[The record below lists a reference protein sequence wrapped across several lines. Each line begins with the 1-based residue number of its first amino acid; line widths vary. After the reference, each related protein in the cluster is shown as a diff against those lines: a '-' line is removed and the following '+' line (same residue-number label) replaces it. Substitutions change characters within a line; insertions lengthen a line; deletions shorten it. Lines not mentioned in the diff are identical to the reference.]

1 MELLPL
7 LQQFVLLFLLLCCS
21 FSSVFPRS
29 HELGI
34 LLEVKESLI
43 AGGESLSDWNRS
55 NPNFCKWSGV
65 TCRSGRVVSGL
76 NLSDSSLTGSIPP
89 ALGRLQNLL
98 HLDLSSNALT
108 GPIPTTLAN
117 LSVLESLL
125 LFTNDLTG
133 RIPAQLGSIKTLRV
147 VKIGNNWL
155 AGEIPASLGNLPN
168 LVTLGLASCT
178 LTGPIPPQLGRL
190 GKLDQLVLQ
199 DNQLYGPIPPELG
212 NCSSLTVLA
221 LSNNKLNG
229 TIPPELGRLQNL
241 QYLNL
246 LNNSLTG
253 HIPPALGNLS
263 KQLELRMSHNSFSGE
278 IPAELGRL
286 QQLQIILDLSYN
298 NLTGSI
304 PPSIG
309 KLSTLEALDLSHN
322 QLQGRVPPQVGE
334 IRSLGYFNV
343 SFNRLEG
350 DLGDRFQR
358 WKADSFLGNSKLCG
372 GPLDQCRRS
381 ANKHSS
387 LSEAAIVV
395 LSAITTLAALALLGL
410 GLTFFCKRRREY
422 LRARSD
428 VSCIYSSSKSSH
440 AHRRPLFLNP
450 GSMKREFRWDDIME
464 ATNHLG
470 DEFVIGSGGSGTI
483 YRAELRNGDTVAVKK
498 VPWKDEL
505 MFNKSFAREVKTL
518 GRIRHRHLVKL
529 MGYCCNRGAGFNLLI
544 YDYMENGSLWDWLHR
559 QPGVNNK
566 RKQCLDWEV
575 RMQIALGLVRGVEYL
590 HHDCVPIILHRD
602 IKSSNVLLDSD
613 MEAHLGDFGLAKSV
627 VEFYDTTSTTES
639 NSLFAGSYGYIAP
652 GSLTLLSS
660 LFPNFWVFFQLSV

>member
-1 MELLPL
+1 
-7 LQQFVLLFLLLCCS
+7 
-21 FSSVFPRS
+21 
-29 HELGI
+29 
-34 LLEVKESLI
+34 
-43 AGGESLSDWNRS
+43 
-55 NPNFCKWSGV
+55 
-65 TCRSGRVVSGL
+65 
-76 NLSDSSLTGSIPP
+76 
-89 ALGRLQNLL
+89 
-98 HLDLSSNALT
+98 
-108 GPIPTTLAN
+108 
-117 LSVLESLL
+117 
-125 LFTNDLTG
+125 
-133 RIPAQLGSIKTLRV
+133 
-147 VKIGNNWL
+147 
-155 AGEIPASLGNLPN
+155 
-168 LVTLGLASCT
+168 
-178 LTGPIPPQLGRL
+178 
-190 GKLDQLVLQ
+190 
-199 DNQLYGPIPPELG
+199 
-212 NCSSLTVLA
+212 
-221 LSNNKLNG
+221 
-229 TIPPELGRLQNL
+229 
-241 QYLNL
+241 
-246 LNNSLTG
+246 
-253 HIPPALGNLS
+253 
-263 KQLELRMSHNSFSGE
+263 MSHNSFSGE

>member
-117 LSVLESLL
+117 LSVL
-125 LFTNDLTG
+125 
-133 RIPAQLGSIKTLRV
+133 
-147 VKIGNNWL
+147 
-155 AGEIPASLGNLPN
+155 
-168 LVTLGLASCT
+168 
-178 LTGPIPPQLGRL
+178 
-190 GKLDQLVLQ
+190 
-199 DNQLYGPIPPELG
+199 
-212 NCSSLTVLA
+212 
-221 LSNNKLNG
+221 
-229 TIPPELGRLQNL
+229 
-241 QYLNL
+241 
-246 LNNSLTG
+246 
-253 HIPPALGNLS
+253 
-263 KQLELRMSHNSFSGE
+263 
-278 IPAELGRL
+278 
-286 QQLQIILDLSYN
+286 IILDLSYN